1 MPKINFILICTICKR
16 EKSDKTGRRFCNCER
31 EEYQEPAEPYK
42 GVNPFEGDDIM
53 EFIMG
58 HGWKK

>member
-1 MPKINFILICTICKR
+1 MPKINFIFICTICK
-16 EKSDKTGRRFCNCER
+16 R